1 LRIDPAAWAAY
12 VDWDPNTSALAVVW
26 ICDECVARMVQVL
39 AEKPE
44 GAPWLFGWEVWS

>member
-12 VDWDPNTSALAVVW
+12 VDRDPNTSALAVVW
-26 ICDECVARMVQVL
+26 ICECVARMAQVL

-44 GAPWLFGWEVWS
+44 GARWLFG